1 MSSDIEGT
9 NDQPEKTA
17 AKEYLASLLNK
28 QLFIHATDERI
39 FAGEFKCTD
48 NECNIILSHA
58 YEYRHPTSKAV
69 ETAAKTKGKDAATL
83 KLDMTSRFMGLIVVP
98 GKHITKIETA

>member
-48 NECNIILSHA
+48 NVNMSPMERSPSFQCSIVTILFTCSCHIISLLLLS
-58 YEYRHPTSKAV
+58 
-69 ETAAKTKGKDAATL
+69 
-83 KLDMTSRFMGLIVVP
+83 F
-98 GKHITKIETA
+98 